1 MAIPNKNHC
10 TTGQI
15 RDVKMT
21 ERDYSE
27 KRNFIRMTINTPAE
41 VHVEQ
46 EGVITTGIC
55 NDLSG
60 SGMLL
65 TVDKELPADSEL
77 LVTLQPSTS
86 KGPSLQARCTIAR
99 YHQTADKKCLL
110 GLEIQEI
117 IDEKSIEIA

>member
-1 MAIPNKNHC
+1 MI
-10 TTGQI
+10 
-15 RDVKMT
+15 

-27 KRNFIRMTINTPAE
+27 KRDFIRMKINTPAQ
-41 VHVEQ
+41 VHIEQ
-46 EGVITTGIC
+46 EGVVTQAVC

-65 TVDKELPADSEL
+65 TVDKELPIDSEL
-77 LVTLQPSTS
+77 LVTLLPDGS

-99 YHQTADKKCLL
+99 SQQAAKEGCLL

-117 IDEKSIEIA
+117 VDEKDIQIA

>member
-1 MAIPNKNHC
+1 MI
-10 TTGQI
+10 
-15 RDVKMT
+15 

-27 KRNFIRMTINTPAE
+27 KRNFIRMTINTPAQ
-41 VHVEQ
+41 VQVEQ
-46 EGVITTGIC
+46 EGVMTTGIC

-65 TVDKELPADSEL
+65 TVDQALPVDSEL
-77 LVTLQPSTS
+77 IVTLTPGDS

-99 YHQTADKKCLL
+99 SQQAADSKCLL

-117 IDEKSIEIA
+117 MNEKDTEVVA

>member
-1 MAIPNKNHC
+1 MI
-10 TTGQI
+10 
-15 RDVKMT
+15 D
-21 ERDYSE
+21 RDYSE

-117 IDEKSIEIA
+117 IDEKTTETA